1 MIVNL
6 SYVNFFWMFVII
18 MMGSEVYLDV
28 ICGNIIMWDKY
39 CE

>member
-28 ICGNIIMWDKY
+28 ICGNIIRWDKY

>member
-28 ICGNIIMWDKY
+28 IFGNIIMWDKY